1 MQKVQLGDYIERVS
15 IKASSLEDYSE
26 LEALGVSNVEGITKT
41 GHVKSADLGQYLYI
55 EENYFAYNP
64 YRINVGSIGLTP
76 KNIKGLV
83 SPAYIVF
90 KTKDSLKPELLFDFL
105 KSFDGIQQINKLAK
119 GTVRK
124 TLSFENL
131 SQIELIVPDIEKQE
145 KILDLKLKTGS
156 IHIELE
162 NEISNQQN
170 LLTKLKQSIL
180 QEAIEG
186 KLTANWR
193 EQNQDIEP
201 ASILLEKI
209 QAEKEQLIKEKKIKK
224 SKPLAEISEEEIPFE
239 IPDSWKWSKLG
250 LIGEAK
256 IGLTYSPTDIV
267 EKGTSVLRSNN
278 IQNGKINYHDLV
290 NVKLNVNES
299 KIAKINDILL
309 CARNGSKHL
318 VGKSALITQDGMS
331 FGAFMSLYRSNYNLY
346 IYWFL
351 QSNQFRNQFDDEKST
366 GISQLTQGILNNI
379 IIPFPPIEEQK
390 EIIKQIEKLFAI
402 CDELE
407 EQINNSKQN
416 TQTLMQAVLKE
427 AFEK

>member
-1 MQKVQLGDYIERVS
+1 MSLMKIGDLFNLEKGSLQSSKNIEGEYDF
-15 IKASSLEDYSE
+15 ITAAEEWKTNNEYSHE
-26 LEALGVSNVEGITKT
+26 CEALIFAAAASGSLGRTHYVNGKFITSDLCFIITPKDEVKYPIDLKFYHFVFNSLKEEIVKNTKT
-41 GHVKSADLGQYLYI
+41 GTSKESINQGNLKNYEIPYFGI
-55 EENYFAYNP
+55 E
-64 YRINVGSIGLTP
+64 
-76 KNIKGLV
+76 
-83 SPAYIVF
+83 
-90 KTKDSLKPELLFDFL
+90 
-105 KSFDGIQQINKLAK
+105 QQHLWINKLLNTK
-119 GTVRK
+119 
-124 TLSFENL
+124 
-131 SQIELIVPDIEKQE
+131 
-145 KILDLKLKTGS
+145 S
-156 IHIELE
+156 IKETLE

-186 KLTANWR
+186 KLTAKWR
-193 EQNQDIEP
+193 EENQDIEP
-201 ASILLEKI
+201 ASVLLENIK
-209 QAEKEQLIKEKKIKK
+209 AEKEQLIKEKKIKK
-224 SKPLAEISEEEIPFE
+224 SKPLAEISEEEIPFD
-239 IPDSWKWSKLG
+239 IPDSWEWSKLG

-318 VGKSALITQDGMS
+318 VGKSALITQNGMS

-351 QSNQFRNQFDDEKST
+351 QSHQFRNQFDDEKST

-379 IIPFPPIEEQK
+379 IIPFPPVEEQK
-390 EIIKQIEKLFAI
+390 EIVNQVEKLFAI

-427 AFEK
+427 AFER